1 MRDSRMMY
9 SDVNRGVIQNR
20 ERARQIIDF
29 SGIRYGN
36 ITPTDIDGFFERA
49 NEAFVFYEL
58 KFRDAEMPTGQE
70 VALKRLVDAT
80 RQANKKAV
88 LFLCRHEVEDTSKDV
103 DAAKAIVKKIYFN
116 GEWYNGNGRTLKQIT
131 DSFMK
136 WAVPDFMRQTK
147 GADSD

>member
-1 MRDSRMMY
+1 MNY
-9 SDVNRGVIQNR
+9 SNENRGIIQNR

-58 KFRDAEMPTGQE
+58 KFREAEMPKGQE

-80 RQANKKAV
+80 TKANKKAV
-88 LFLCRHEVEDTSKDV
+88 LFLCRHEVEDATKDV
-103 DAAKAIVKKIYFN
+103 NAATAIVEKVYFN
-116 GEWYNGNGRTLKQIT
+116 GEWYNGNGRTLKELS
-131 DSFMK
+131 DSFMR
-136 WAVPDFMRQTK
+136 WAVPDFLNQTK

>member
-1 MRDSRMMY
+1 MIYQSE
-9 SDVNRGVIQNR
+9 NRGIIQNR

-58 KFRDAEMPTGQE
+58 KFKDNEMPYGQK
-70 VALKRLVDAT
+70 VALQRLVDAT
-80 RQANKKAV
+80 RTANKKAV
-88 LFLCRHEVEDTSKDV
+88 LFLCSHNQEDPQKDV
-103 DAAKAIVKKIYFN
+103 NASNAVVTKIYFN
-116 GEWYNGNGRTLKQIT
+116 GEWRNGDGRTLKQYS

-136 WAVPDFMRQTK
+136 WAVPDFVLSNR
-147 GADSD
+147 G

>member
-1 MRDSRMMY
+1 MMY
-9 SDVNRGVIQNR
+9 NNTNRGMIQNR

-58 KFRDAEMPTGQE
+58 KFREAEMPKGQE

-80 RQANKKAV
+80 TKANKKAV
-88 LFLCRHEVEDTSKDV
+88 LFLCRHEVEDTTKDV
-103 DAAKAIVKKIYFN
+103 NAATAIVKKIYFN
-116 GEWYNGNGRTLKQIT
+116 GEWYNGNGRTLKELS
-131 DSFMK
+131 DSFMR
-136 WAVPDFMRQTK
+136 WAVPDFLNQTK